1 MKKKYLLFL
10 PLAAVALAGCNF
22 FKWFDITKSSSMIS
36 PTSYN
41 LSLPQPQAEDGDGYK
56 TYKEFNYNL
65 NNISDI
71 NGHHYLKSVGDSKL
85 LVVPVELNGSLRTWD
100 YSSRK
105 DIEYCFFGQS
115 SDTGWESVSS
125 YYRKSSYGK
134 LNLTG
139 QVATTFKSNYTYA
152 QLNANSDPDQLI
164 ANEFNDC
171 ELYKSLRQQYDTDSD
186 GIIDSVVFI
195 YKEAININSEKND
208 MRWWAFVYAINAEK
222 NLENPA
228 VHQYMWAS
236 YDFLLPHSASN
247 PYGGLYMR
255 DAHTYI
261 HETGHLFGLDD
272 YYSYENS
279 NHYDPSGG
287 QEMHSQNIGDENIF
301 SKLLLGWIQPM
312 VINTT
317 NTVNIQL
324 RTSSAYGDAIIINDS
339 WNESPLDEYLILEY
353 YSPTILNEKDA
364 ENPYAAGAQ
373 MFTTSGFR
381 IYHIDAR
388 LVACSKSTGK
398 FEKRVNNL
406 KDEDL
411 SKYYYVIGA
420 SNTPGRSHLKV
431 TFEKEN
437 YKLLQM
443 MQAGGVNTFKTGSK
457 ANNSDLFTKGSSFVA
472 GSQFFVNGNRFNN
485 ENNVGYRIDVTASE
499 PTIGSV
505 KITKI

>member
-10 PLAAVALAGCNF
+10 PFIAITISGCSF
-22 FKWFDITKSSSMIS
+22 FKWFDIVTTSSSSI

-56 TYKEFNYNL
+56 TYKSFKYNL
-65 NNISDI
+65 NTISDI
-71 NGHHYLKSVGDSKL
+71 NGHHYLKSTGDSKL
-85 LVVPVELNGSLRTWD
+85 LVVPVEFSGSLKTWD

-105 DIEYCFFGQS
+105 DIEYCFFGNS

-125 YYRKSSYGK
+125 YYKKASYGK

-139 QVATTFKSNYTYA
+139 QVATTFKSSYTFA
-152 QLNANSDPDQLI
+152 QLNANEDPDQLI
-164 ANEFNDC
+164 ANEFNTNVNYAD
-171 ELYKSLRQQYDTDSD
+171 LRKQYDTDSD
-186 GIIDSVVFI
+186 GFIDSVVFI
-195 YKEAININSEKND
+195 YKEKININSEEND
-208 MRWWAFVYAINAEK
+208 MRWWAFVYAINAPA
-222 NLENPA
+222 NTANPA

-236 YDFLLPHSASN
+236 YDFLLPHSSTN
-247 PYGGLYMR
+247 PYGGNYLR

-272 YYSYENS
+272 YYSYENN

-301 SKLLLGWIQPM
+301 SKLLLGWVNPM
-312 VINTT
+312 VINTE
-317 NTVNIQL
+317 NTVDIQL
-324 RTSSAYGDAIIINDS
+324 RTSSAYGDAIIINDT

-364 ENPYAAGAQ
+364 NEPYASGAQ

-398 FEKRVNNL
+398 TEKRIDTIDPAYFNT
-406 KDEDL
+406 
-411 SKYYYVIGA
+411 IGA
-420 SNTPGRSHLKV
+420 SNTTSRSRLLNS
-431 TFEKEN
+431 FEKSN
-437 YKLLQM
+437 YKLLHM
-443 MQAGGVNTFKTGSK
+443 IQAGGTNTFKTGNK
-457 ANNSDLFTKGSSFVA
+457 ASNSDLFLKGNSFTPT
-472 GSQFFVNGNRFNN
+472 SQFFVNGNKFNN
-485 ENNVGYRIDVTASE
+485 GNLIGYRIDVTASDA
-499 PTIGSV
+499 TMGSV
-505 KITKI
+505 RITKI